1 MREITTNTILTE
13 PPRKQLLRIQIP
25 FTLRFG
31 LIWTVVFAI
40 LGIAIQSIQAS
51 GFVFLNFFFSNY
63 FDWFRSFGSF
73 VQTTEYNSA
82 MEVFKTIMAQWYY
95 FFYTG
100 GLVSLIWG
108 LVSWIVHMEIV
119 VKRKIGADIIP
130 RDFKMVPIS
139 EQESIQEHKE
149 KIEEWLEEGLRI
161 LAEGNLDEAELIYNS
176 IKKEYDKD
184 KDPERRTYK
193 RILDFYIEIVSDR
206 KELEKRTGK

>member
-82 MEVFKTIMAQWYY
+82 REVFKSIMAQWYY